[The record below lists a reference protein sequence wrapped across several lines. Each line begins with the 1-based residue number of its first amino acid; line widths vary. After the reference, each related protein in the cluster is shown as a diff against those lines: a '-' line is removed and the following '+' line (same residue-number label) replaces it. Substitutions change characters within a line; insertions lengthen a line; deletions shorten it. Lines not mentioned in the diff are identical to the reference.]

1 MKNIKLNE
9 YLSNLSIEKL
19 MELSS
24 ISESITFD
32 EKSIVR
38 QLINDFQI
46 SEQFHLGLIGLR
58 DAILI
63 EITRRFFGKL
73 K

>member
-46 SEQFHLGLIGLR
+46 SEQFHLGLIV
-58 DAILI
+58 
-63 EITRRFFGKL
+63 
-73 K
+73 